1 MVGRYLPLW
10 TQKERPYEYDH
21 KSNNIDDDELV
32 FENVGVNWYNQGYLV
47 IALNWNKLLIN

>member
-21 KSNNIDDDELV
+21 KSNNIDDDDELV
-32 FENVGVNWYNQGYLV
+32 FENVGVNWYNQGY
-47 IALNWNKLLIN
+47 I